1 MLDQIVGLIK
11 DQAVDH
17 FTNKT
22 DVPNEKAGEAAQAAG
37 ESIFDGLKGEVM
49 SGNVEGITGLLS
61 GASGGSDNSGLM
73 NNPIAKGIM
82 SNFTGKLTGLGI
94 SSDAASSASSSG
106 IPALLSSVIG
116 KFSSS
121 DSADS
126 AFDVNS
132 LVSMVGKEQGKN
144 MVMDFAK
151 KKLGDL
157 F

>member
-1 MLDQIVGLIK
+1 MLNQIVGLIK

-17 FTNKT
+17 FTNQT

-37 ESIFDGLKGEVM
+37 ESIFDGLKGEIM
-49 SGNVEGITGLLS
+49 NGNVEGITGLLS
-61 GASGGSDNSGLM
+61 GASGGSGGSGLM

-82 SNFTGKLTGLGI
+82 SNFAGKLTGLGV
-94 SSDAASSASSSG
+94 SSDAANGAASSG

-121 DSADS
+121 APSDSG
-126 AFDVNS
+126 FDVNS
-132 LVSMVGKEQGKN
+132 LISMVGQEQGKN
-144 MVMDFAK
+144 MLADFAK